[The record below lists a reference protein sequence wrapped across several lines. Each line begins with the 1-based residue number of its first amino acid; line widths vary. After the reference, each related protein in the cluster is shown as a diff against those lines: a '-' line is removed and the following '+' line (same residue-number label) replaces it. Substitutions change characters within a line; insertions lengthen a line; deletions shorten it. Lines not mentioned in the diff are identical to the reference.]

1 MTSLASHIAAV
12 RSGPALNL
20 ARPLEYLFAGLLL
33 FLLSQGLLGPLLA
46 ADGDPDSSALLRA
59 MWLPIYALTLL
70 WLIISPARTLDLIWR
85 VPVILALS
93 VLCLASFLWSVDA
106 GLTQRRGFALVMTTL
121 IGIAL
126 AARFDWDELIPL
138 FAAVFAVIGVLSAAI
153 AIAYPAMGVHH
164 DVHSGAW
171 RGIFWEK
178 NTLGAMM
185 AFGTTA
191 AIAASVCQPRQ
202 RWIWWSLAAFM
213 AAMVLM
219 STSRTALLALL
230 LAMAGCGA
238 IHLVRRGFG
247 FAALILCGGGLVV
260 FVGALI
266 LAVAPVTVIEALGRD
281 ATLTGRTDI
290 WIILAEQIED
300 RPWTGFGY
308 GAFWSGDYGPAFWVR
323 QRTQWDVPTAHNG
336 WLELLLG
343 VGVPG
348 VVLMAIS
355 LGASLFRAFSRLF
368 GGPEAYW
375 AIVFLVLT
383 ALISI
388 SESNLVQRN
397 TISWVL
403 FVATAARLAMPRRYS
418 RTSER

>member
-1 MTSLASHIAAV
+1 M
-12 RSGPALNL
+12 RSAPSLNL
-20 ARPLEYLFAGLLL
+20 LRPLEFLIAGTLL

-70 WLIISPARTLDLIWR
+70 WLVSSPTRTLDLMWR
-85 VPVILALS
+85 VPVILLLS
-93 VLCLASFLWSVDA
+93 ALCLASFVWSVDS
-106 GLTQRRGFALVMTTL
+106 GLTLRRGFALVMTTL

-138 FAAVFAVIGVLSAAI
+138 FAAVFAIIALLSAAM
-153 AIAYPAMGVHH
+153 ALGYPAMGVHH

-185 AFGTTA
+185 AFGTAA
-191 AIAASVCQPRQ
+191 AIAASACQPSHR
-202 RWIWWSLAAFM
+202 RIWWGLATFM

-219 STSRTALLALL
+219 STSKTALLAMLL
-230 LAMAGCGA
+230 SLSGCGA

-260 FVGALI
+260 FVGGLI
-266 LAVAPVTVIEALGRD
+266 LSVAPVTVIEAMGRD

-290 WIILAEQIED
+290 WIILAEQVED

-336 WLELLLG
+336 WLELVLA
-343 VGVPG
+343 VGIPG
-348 VVLMAIS
+348 VVLMLIS
-355 LGASLFRAFSRLF
+355 LLASLARAFGRLF
-368 GGPEAYW
+368 RGPEAYW
-375 AIVFLVLT
+375 AIVFFVLI

-397 TISWVL
+397 AISWVL
-403 FVATAARLAMPRRYS
+403 YVATAARLAMPRRYS
-418 RTSER
+418 RTRLR

>member
-1 MTSLASHIAAV
+1 MTSLAGHIHAV
-12 RSGPALNL
+12 RSAPSLNL
-20 ARPLEYLFAGLLL
+20 LRPLEFLIAGTLL

-70 WLIISPARTLDLIWR
+70 WLVSSPARTLDLMWR
-85 VPVILALS
+85 VPVILLLS
-93 VLCLASFLWSVDA
+93 ALCLASFVWSVDS
-106 GLTQRRGFALVMTTL
+106 GLTLRRGFALVMTTL

-138 FAAVFAVIGVLSAAI
+138 FAAVFAIIALLSAAM
-153 AIAYPAMGVHH
+153 ALGYPAMGVHH
-164 DVHSGAW
+164 DVHAGAW

-185 AFGTTA
+185 AFGTAA
-191 AIAASVCQPRQ
+191 AIAASVCQPSQ
-202 RWIWWSLAAFM
+202 RWIWWGLATFM

-219 STSRTALLALL
+219 STSKTALLALL
-230 LAMAGCGA
+230 LAGAGCGA

-260 FVGALI
+260 FVGGLI
-266 LAVAPVTVIEALGRD
+266 LSVAPVTVIEAMGRD

-290 WIILAEQIED
+290 WIILAEQVED

-308 GAFWSGDYGPAFWVR
+308 GAFWSGEYGPAFWVR

-336 WLELLLG
+336 WLELVLAIG
-343 VGVPG
+343 IPG
-348 VVLMAIS
+348 VVLMMVS
-355 LGASLFRAFSRLF
+355 LGASLARAFGRLF
-368 GGPEAYW
+368 RGPEAYW
-375 AIVFLVLT
+375 AIVFLVLI

-397 TISWVL
+397 AISWVL
-403 FVATAARLAMPRRYS
+403 YVATAARLAMPRRYS
-418 RTSER
+418 RTRLR